1 MVIGVPRCLFYYRY
15 QTLIRSFFNELD
27 IEYVISD
34 PSNKKILED
43 GKKIAPDEACFSLKM
58 FLGHVKNLEGKCD
71 YIFIPRIESVKL
83 DEKVCTNFYLLY
95 DLVNNLFDIKILDF
109 NIDEQKRKTEKSAF
123 IQLGLFLGFS
133 YNRVIT
139 AYNHAKE
146 KEKKVKNNNILKQ
159 TCILN
164 NNCKKVLVAG
174 HPYNIYDEFI
184 GKPLIDTLKK
194 NNIDIVYSDIYDTKN
209 IEEESSIISEEVY
222 WTFNKEI
229 LGAIGKYKDNV
240 DGIILVSAFPCGPD
254 SLINEL
260 VIRKIKDI
268 PILNIILDE
277 ANSDTGLVTRLES
290 FIDIINKE
298 SAYE

>member
-194 NNIDIVYSDIYDTKN
+194 NNIEIVYSDIYDTKN

-229 LGAIGKYKDNV
+229 VGAIGKYKDNV

-268 PILNIILDE
+268 HILNIILDE

>member
-58 FLGHVKNLEGKCD
+58 FLGHVKSLEGKCD

-194 NNIDIVYSDIYDTKN
+194 NNIEIVYSDIYDTKN

>member
-194 NNIDIVYSDIYDTKN
+194 NNIDIVFSDIYDTKN

-268 PILNIILDE
+268 HILNIILDE

>member
-43 GKKIAPDEACFSLKM
+43 GKKIAPDEACLSLKM

-194 NNIDIVYSDIYDTKN
+194 NNIEIIYSDIYDTKN

-268 PILNIILDE
+268 HILNIILDE

>member
-1 MVIGVPRCLFYYRY
+1 MKN
-15 QTLIRSFFNELD
+15 T
-27 IEYVISD
+27 
-34 PSNKKILED
+34 NKEVQLLYIQLY
-43 GKKIAPDEACFSLKM
+43 GSI
-58 FLGHVKNLEGKCD
+58 
-71 YIFIPRIESVKL
+71 IFIIAIFIS
-83 DEKVCTNFYLLY
+83 
-95 DLVNNLFDIKILDF
+95 IIL
-109 NIDEQKRKTEKSAF
+109 T
-123 IQLGLFLGFS
+123 
-133 YNRVIT
+133 Y
-139 AYNHAKE
+139 
-146 KEKKVKNNNILKQ
+146 NNILKQ

-194 NNIDIVYSDIYDTKN
+194 NNIEIVYSDIYDTKN

>member
-1 MVIGVPRCLFYYRY
+1 M
-15 QTLIRSFFNELD
+15 
-27 IEYVISD
+27 
-34 PSNKKILED
+34 
-43 GKKIAPDEACFSLKM
+43 
-58 FLGHVKNLEGKCD
+58 
-71 YIFIPRIESVKL
+71 
-83 DEKVCTNFYLLY
+83 
-95 DLVNNLFDIKILDF
+95 
-109 NIDEQKRKTEKSAF
+109 
-123 IQLGLFLGFS
+123 
-133 YNRVIT
+133 
-139 AYNHAKE
+139 
-146 KEKKVKNNNILKQ
+146 
-159 TCILN
+159 
-164 NNCKKVLVAG
+164 
-174 HPYNIYDEFI
+174 
-184 GKPLIDTLKK
+184 
-194 NNIDIVYSDIYDTKN
+194 DTKN

>member
-58 FLGHVKNLEGKCD
+58 FLGHVKSLEGKCD

-194 NNIDIVYSDIYDTKN
+194 NNIEIIYSDIYDTKN

-298 SAYE
+298 GAYE